1 MKAYWDSLTKEQ
13 QGELAGKVGSTPG
26 YLRLV
31 FNGYKK
37 ASFVLAKKLEQC
49 TSGAITKSDLR
60 PDSDSSGV
68 DYSPIAAGFKG
79 LLPYTSKARQA
90 CSDND
95 ALIIES
101 CLEQLKKRK
110 PYEHSLL
117 VAHYL
122 YGFSKRK
129 IAKVQG
135 KDEKLIR
142 IEILLA
148 EGFIDG
154 CLSTLDIHLDMEL

>member
-1 MKAYWDSLTKEQ
+1 MRDIQ
-13 QGELAGKVGSTPG
+13 II
-26 YLRLV
+26 
-31 FNGYKK
+31 
-37 ASFVLAKKLEQC
+37 LERW
-49 TSGAITKSDLR
+49 GAWAA
-60 PDSDSSGV
+60 SDSSGV

-154 CLSTLDIHLDMEL
+154 CLSTLDIHLDNGVIIKITP